1 MEAQKDALKTGRLA
15 TCCSNWRATS
25 KPPDVDERQTPVRRC
40 HRYLSDRR
48 NQLNYKDALAKDL
61 PIGSGEIESAHRY
74 IAQQRLKRPGA
85 SWRVKHAE
93 YMLALRITPQKRQLG
108 SLLGHGRQ
116 TPLPRKGRKSE
127 PANRITTNSSVIA
140 PHWIA
145 PASLHPYVARLQ
157 PLAQRRHDRD
167 FIGPAVDRAGFDELA
182 PYRSEEGRRRMS
194 RRVAQGPTAF
204 PMVPVAPTITIFMG
218 CLRVSW
224 NGIGQRQFRPPRK
237 DTDLSPALPTS
248 VYDTTLGATLDADW
262 GQTPMPVHRS
272 LRVAFRA
279 GAPYCAIGQTGTNQ
293 LSGIATRRQFR
304 LGHETTRGRGHSRRV
319 GWLWSSA
326 PKGSIRRQGGGLPAG
341 GNNLGGR
348 RPAR

>member
-1 MEAQKDALKTGRLA
+1 M
-15 TCCSNWRATS
+15 
-25 KPPDVDERQTPVRRC
+25 
-40 HRYLSDRR
+40 
-48 NQLNYKDALAKDL
+48 AKDL

-93 YMLALRITPQKRQLG
+93 YMLALRITPQKRRLG

-194 RRVAQGPTAF
+194 RK
-204 PMVPVAPTITIFMG
+204 VAP
-218 CLRVSW
+218 RPRPSRWSPSRQRSRSSWAVSPSL
-224 NGIGQRQFRPPRK
+224 GMISDYGSFAHHGKAPICRRLFRPASTIQRWGQLWTPIGGNPHAGSQVAARR
-237 DTDLSPALPTS
+237 LSRGSAILRHRADWHKS
-248 VYDTTLGATLDADW
+248 TLGNCDAS
-262 GQTPMPVHRS
+262 PIPPRS
-272 LRVAFRA
+272 
-279 GAPYCAIGQTGTNQ
+279 
-293 LSGIATRRQFR
+293 
-304 LGHETTRGRGHSRRV
+304 
-319 GWLWSSA
+319 
-326 PKGSIRRQGGGLPAG
+326 
-341 GNNLGGR
+341 
-348 RPAR
+348 